1 MSARPLVAVQGLD
14 GSPAG
19 QVELPAVF
27 SAPIRSDIVQTI
39 HRDMAK
45 NKRQPYA
52 VSSKA
57 GHQTAAESWGTGRAV
72 SRIPRVP
79 GGGTHRAGQAAFGNM
94 VRGGHMFAPTKTWR
108 KWHRKININQKRFAV
123 VSALAASALPALVMA
138 RGHRVENVPEVP
150 LVLDDAVESITK
162 TKAALDVLAKIGAM
176 DDVEKAKASKN
187 IRRGK
192 GKMRNRRYVARRGP
206 LIIHAGS
213 VEIARAFR
221 NIPGVEVAH
230 VDRLNLLQ
238 LAPGGHLGRFI
249 IWTKSAFARL
259 DTIFGTTEI
268 ESATKKGYKLPR
280 NIMTNPDLARL
291 INSDEVQSVVAPPKE
306 GGKRAPLKRNP
317 LLNLGAML
325 KLNPAAKAARRANLL
340 VSDKERAAKA
350 RAIKLAAARSAR
362 AGIKKISKSF
372 YSTMVTDAEYVGEDY
387 DVFST
392 WLGAAP
398 AAQ

>member
-1 MSARPLVAVQGLD
+1 
-14 GSPAG
+14 
-19 QVELPAVF
+19 
-27 SAPIRSDIVQTI
+27 
-39 HRDMAK
+39 
-45 NKRQPYA
+45 
-52 VSSKA
+52 
-57 GHQTAAESWGTGRAV
+57 
-72 SRIPRVP
+72 
-79 GGGTHRAGQAAFGNM
+79 
-94 VRGGHMFAPTKTWR
+94 MFAPTKTWR

>member
-1 MSARPLVAVQGLD
+1 M
-14 GSPAG
+14 
-19 QVELPAVF
+19 
-27 SAPIRSDIVQTI
+27 
-39 HRDMAK
+39 
-45 NKRQPYA
+45 
-52 VSSKA
+52 SSKA
-57 GHQTAAESWGTGRAV
+57 GHQTAAESVSYRIPFTAIINSISTSTTHDNLITAYFFAIKFSQWGTGRAV